1 MNQVLARKWR
11 PKSFSEVVG
20 QEHVVRA
27 LTNALS
33 SQRLH
38 HAYLFTGTR
47 GVGKTTI
54 ARIFAKCL
62 NCDTGITA
70 VPCGM
75 CDSCQEIDSG
85 RFIDLLEVD
94 AASRTKVED
103 TRDLLENVQYLPV
116 NGRVKVYLIDEVH
129 MLSGH
134 SFNALLKT
142 LEEPPSHVKFLL
154 ATTDPQ
160 KLPITVLSRCLQ
172 FNLKILPPELIAKQ
186 LNAILDKEQIP
197 HEQEATDAIAVAA
210 SGSVR
215 DSLSLLDQ
223 AIAYGNGSVK
233 AIDVY
238 AMLGTIDAA
247 NIFNLLDAL
256 ANTDV
261 EKTLSIISELSALA
275 VDFRSVLDE
284 LLNVLHQI
292 SIAQFL
298 PNNNNLKINAFKEKF
313 SREDLQL
320 YYQIALI
327 GKRDLVLAP
336 NFKIGFEM
344 IMLRMLA
351 FTPSS
356 SFCSDP
362 HKAVNTTINNP
373 ALSAKEIAPEKNS
386 ANIMAPNTVM
396 SPAKPKAPALDE
408 DPEKSLQVLSK
419 LSVTGTTLAL
429 IRCCTIARFTN
440 NIVELLLDPNQAPL
454 LNKKHEERLSKAFSD
469 LYERPIHVKINI
481 GTKDMDTL
489 ANVERRGKEQ
499 KKEKAVESLQQDPRF
514 QKIIKTFNASLLPAS
529 FEITGE

>member
-11 PKSFSEVVG
+11 PKAFQEVAG

-33 SQRLH
+33 QQRLH

-62 NCDTGITA
+62 NCEIGITPT
-70 VPCGM
+70 PCGT
-75 CDSCQEIDSG
+75 CDACVEIDTG

-186 LNAILDKEQIP
+186 LSSILDKEQIP
-197 HEQEATDAIAVAA
+197 YEMDAVNMLAVAA

-223 AIAYGNGSVK
+223 AIAYGNGQVK
-233 AIDVY
+233 LADVCV
-238 AMLGTIDAA
+238 MLGTIESTH
-247 NIFNLLDAL
+247 IFNLLDAL
-256 ANTDV
+256 AKNDAD
-261 EKTLSIISELSALA
+261 KILSVISDLAALA
-275 VDFRSVLDE
+275 VDFSSVLDE

-292 SIAQFL
+292 SLTQFMSQKRDQYQSVSDL
-298 PNNNNLKINAFKEKF
+298 ASKF
-313 SREDLQL
+313 GLEEIQL

-327 GKRDLVLAP
+327 GKRDLILAP
-336 NFKIGFEM
+336 NLKSGFEM
-344 IMLRMLA
+344 VMLRMLA
-351 FTPSS
+351 FRPDSLS
-356 SFCSDP
+356 VSASQIVVSDKSP
-362 HKAVNTTINNP
+362 IKAVTTI
-373 ALSAKEIAPEKNS
+373 
-386 ANIMAPNTVM
+386 TT
-396 SPAKPKAPALDE
+396 APAVTAVTNTA
-408 DPEKSLQVLSK
+408 KSDTQSAVAPDLKNNQNLQILTK
-419 LSVTGTTLAL
+419 LQVTGTTLAL
-429 IRCCTIARFTN
+429 VRCCTIAKFEN
-440 NIVELLLDPNQAPL
+440 NTVELLLDPSQAPL
-454 LNKKHEERLSKAFSD
+454 LNKKHEERFSKAFSD
-469 LYERPIHVKINI
+469 LYNKPITVKINI
-481 GTKDMDTL
+481 GSKNMDTL
-489 ANVERRGKEQ
+489 ANMERRGKEQ
-499 KKEKAVESLQQDPRF
+499 KKELAAESLQHDACF
-514 QKIIKTFNASLLPAS
+514 QKIVSKFNASVLPDS
-529 FEITGE
+529 FEIEA